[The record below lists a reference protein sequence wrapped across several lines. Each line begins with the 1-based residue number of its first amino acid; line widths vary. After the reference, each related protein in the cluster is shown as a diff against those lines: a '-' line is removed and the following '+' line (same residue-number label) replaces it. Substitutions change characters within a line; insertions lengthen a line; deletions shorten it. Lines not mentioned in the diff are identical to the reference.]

1 MSDEIE
7 LLAKYDKSFNDAY
20 NEYFGKIFLGFISC
34 RRNLFLIFQIPDNK
48 DALFGAT
55 DEEII
60 SIKPSL
66 VWKIYAKGD
75 KNSDNLQTDN
85 SDQQQSSTSIK
96 TDTIEKENCNANER
110 KL

>member
-7 LLAKYDKSFNDAY
+7 LLAKYDKSFHDAY
-20 NEYFGKIFLGFISC
+20 NEYFGKIFLGFISFQ
-34 RRNLFLIFQIPDNK
+34 NLFLIFQIPDNK

-66 VWKIYAKGD
+66 VWKIYAKGE
-75 KNSDNLQTDN
+75 KNGDNSQTDN
-85 SDQQQSSTSIK
+85 SDQQLSSTSIK

>member
-1 MSDEIE
+1 MHTMNILVRFSWA
-7 LLAKYDKSFNDAY
+7 L
-20 NEYFGKIFLGFISC
+20 FLVEGIYV
-34 RRNLFLIFQIPDNK
+34 FLIFQIPDNK

-66 VWKIYAKGD
+66 VWKIWAKGE
-75 KNSDNLQTDN
+75 KNSDNSQTDN
-85 SDQQQSSTSIK
+85 LDQQQSSTSIK
-96 TDTIEKENCNANER
+96 TETIEKENCNANER

>member
-1 MSDEIE
+1 MHTMNILVRFSW
-7 LLAKYDKSFNDAY
+7 A
-20 NEYFGKIFLGFISC
+20 
-34 RRNLFLIFQIPDNK
+34 LFLVEEIYVFFIFQIPDNK

-66 VWKIYAKGD
+66 VWKIYPKGE
-75 KNSDNLQTDN
+75 KNSDNSQTDN
-85 SDQQQSSTSIK
+85 LDQQQSSTSIK
-96 TDTIEKENCNANER
+96 TETIEKENCNANER

>member
-1 MSDEIE
+1 MCNIG
-7 LLAKYDKSFNDAY
+7 LLLV
-20 NEYFGKIFLGFISC
+20 EG
-34 RRNLFLIFQIPDNK
+34 NLFLIFQIPDNK
-48 DALFGAT
+48 EALFGAT

-66 VWKIYAKGD
+66 VWKIYPKD
-75 KNSDNLQTDN
+75 EKNSDNSQTDN
-85 SDQQQSSTSIK
+85 SDQQLSSTSIK

>member
-1 MSDEIE
+1 MCNIG
-7 LLAKYDKSFNDAY
+7 LLLV
-20 NEYFGKIFLGFISC
+20 EG
-34 RRNLFLIFQIPDNK
+34 NLFLIFQIPDNK
-48 DALFGAT
+48 EALFGAT

-75 KNSDNLQTDN
+75 KNSDN
-85 SDQQQSSTSIK
+85 SDQQQSSTSTK

>member
-7 LLAKYDKSFNDAY
+7 LLAKYDKSFHDAY

-34 RRNLFLIFQIPDNK
+34 QRNLFLIFQIPDNK

-75 KNSDNLQTDN
+75 SDNSQTDN
-85 SDQQQSSTSIK
+85 SDQQLSSTSIK

>member
-1 MSDEIE
+1 MHTMNILVRFSWA
-7 LLAKYDKSFNDAY
+7 L
-20 NEYFGKIFLGFISC
+20 FLVEGIYV
-34 RRNLFLIFQIPDNK
+34 FLIFQIPDNK

-66 VWKIYAKGD
+66 VWKIYPKGE
-75 KNSDNLQTDN
+75 KNSDNSQTDN
-85 SDQQQSSTSIK
+85 LDQQQSSTSIK
-96 TDTIEKENCNANER
+96 TETIEKENCNANER